1 MPGDTGDQNGND
13 NRKPASRAAPAGRRV
28 NRRRLRPDPRP
39 RGRCAFGAA
48 AGESA
53 AFGAQNGRRCR
64 RGGVVTTAGVP
75 FYAVRL
81 LEMPAGIE

>member
-39 RGRCAFGAA
+39 GAA
-48 AGESA
+48 APSA
-53 AFGAQNGRRCR
+53 RLPGNPPRSARKTA
-64 RGGVVTTAGVP
+64 GGVAE
-75 FYAVRL
+75 A
-81 LEMPAGIE
+81 AS